1 MTFLSNW
8 SHPTCL
14 CDYYFWRS
22 ENTAEL
28 LNSMIHA
35 RVCVCIC
42 KSMFSCRKT
51 KGSNMGMPMPFL
63 LLLLL
68 IVTVS
73 ASQKQRTIEARAL
86 SSLPQP
92 SKYVHIY
99 RNFTLKMSL
108 KRWLKIDRCSLTYHE
123 HAICRIFQDFSDA
136 GSCLQVLW
144 FNRTWMRNYLDGFMP
159 WSAMPSLEDID

>member
-51 KGSNMGMPMPFL
+51 KGSNMGMPKPFL

-99 RNFTLKMSL
+99 RNFTLRCLSNGDYKLIDVLLLTMSM
-108 KRWLKIDRCSLTYHE
+108 RFVEYSKIFPTLGVVCKCCDSTGPECATTWT
-123 HAICRIFQDFSDA
+123 
-136 GSCLQVLW
+136 GSCHDLQCL
-144 FNRTWMRNYLDGFMP
+144 P
-159 WSAMPSLEDID
+159 WKI